1 MKNLKSNILTKSDKK
16 FYFHFSFCKIFV
28 LVRVVSIFM
37 HYTGINFHHLEKLL
51 KHHPLSRV

>member
-16 FYFHFSFCKIFV
+16 FYFNFPFCKIFV
-28 LVRVVSIFM
+28 LFRVVSIFM

-51 KHHPLSRV
+51 KHHPL